1 MSFEK
6 ILEKR
11 GVAVKIVKIQEFN
24 NNGII
29 EQTESEQIQTKALVQ
44 PISKEELIYWK
55 DLGFAKA
62 QLKAYFKPD
71 ENIEIGDIVEI
82 DGKRYHVKTFENH
95 TAVGING
102 YKVAILGEDYDS

>member
-1 MSFEK
+1 MPMSFEK

-11 GVAVKIVKIQEFN
+11 GVAVKIVKIQKQNVE
-24 NNGII
+24 GII
-29 EQTESEQIQTKALVQ
+29 EPVETDIIETKALVQ

-62 QLKAYFKPD
+62 QIKAYFKPD

-95 TAVGING
+95 TAIGING
-102 YKVAILGEDYDS
+102 YKVAILGEEL